1 MSGGESRLLGRWG
14 EALAAEELR
23 RRGCRLVEAGWR
35 CRFGEVDLIAEEGPF
50 LCFVEV
56 KLRKDGR
63 VAQARE
69 FVDRRKQE
77 KLRTTAQ
84 LYLAEHPTQLQP
96 RFDVVEIY
104 APQGLA
110 TRAPGGENRGEGETA
125 PLFCDKRLTGEK
137 RTGIIKHWIE

>member
-23 RRGCRLVEAGWR
+23 RRGCR
-35 CRFGEVDLIAEEGPF
+35 LIAEEGPF

-110 TRAPGGENRGEGETA
+110 TRAPEIYVIPDA
-125 PLFCDKRLTGEK
+125 F
-137 RTGIIKHWIE
+137 

>member
-1 MSGGESRLLGRWG
+1 MSGGESRLLGRLG

-77 KLRTTAQ
+77 KLRT
-84 LYLAEHPTQLQP
+84 

-110 TRAPGGENRGEGETA
+110 TRAPEIYVIPDA
-125 PLFCDKRLTGEK
+125 F
-137 RTGIIKHWIE
+137 